1 MRYTSWMVV
10 NLYADHL
17 LQPER
22 NNRIRPPEEIW
33 YATTERPAYFEHAAR
48 LVGLSHAEFRAF
60 QLALLDGLA
69 VRVRLPRHLD
79 AIAGDHAGHLYAV
92 PNATIGTTHAGWPSA
107 YLVTLA
113 DGAKVYVPDSSGSLS
128 LVRPHHEAQRSSTV
142 VYGARLRRARA
153 TAGPP
158 ARCRAK
164 VRTDPG
170 RNRARVRPETR
181 AEQRGVGFRV
191 TPRRGAPRLSCGH
204 DAVSRECRP
213 HESGTDAR
221 AGAERAR
228 EIATVFVYEGARRRT
243 RG

>member
-17 LQPER
+17 LEPER

-69 VRVRLPRHLD
+69 VRVCLPRRLD
-79 AIAGDHAGHLYAV
+79 AMAGDHAGHLYAV
-92 PNATIGTTHAGWPSA
+92 QNATIGKTHAGWPSA

-128 LVRPHHEAQRSSTV
+128 LVRPHHEAPSSSTV
-142 VYGARLRRARA
+142 VYVQPPDHPPAAARKIVPTPVGIARA
-153 TAGPP
+153 PVP
-158 ARCRAK
+158 AHE
-164 VRTDPG
+164 G
-170 RNRARVRPETR
+170 RNGPWVF
-181 AEQRGVGFRV
+181 GL
-191 TPRRGAPRLSCGH
+191 RL
-204 DAVSRECRP
+204 DAALP
-213 HESGTDAR
+213 GYLAGTMR
-221 AGAERAR
+221 
-228 EIATVFVYEGARRRT
+228 
-243 RG
+243 

>member
-1 MRYTSWMVV
+1 MVV

-17 LQPER
+17 LEPER

-60 QLALLDGLA
+60 QFALLDGLA

-92 PNATIGTTHAGWPSA
+92 QNATIGKTHAGWPNG

-128 LVRPHHEAQRSSTV
+128 VVRPHHEAQRSSTV
-142 VYGARLRRARA
+142 VYVQPPDRPPAAVHKYVPTPVGIARA
-153 TAGPP
+153 PDPKREHNGAWVFGLRLDAALPGYLAGTM
-158 ARCRAK
+158 R
-164 VRTDPG
+164 
-170 RNRARVRPETR
+170 
-181 AEQRGVGFRV
+181 
-191 TPRRGAPRLSCGH
+191 
-204 DAVSRECRP
+204 
-213 HESGTDAR
+213 
-221 AGAERAR
+221 
-228 EIATVFVYEGARRRT
+228 
-243 RG
+243 